1 MLNMSKRFDLS
12 NFKTVESITI
22 LSDPPHNLRIKTG
35 ETFKVDQ
42 F

>member
-1 MLNMSKRFDLS
+1 MSKRFDLS

-22 LSDPPHNLRIKTG
+22 LSDPPHHLRIKTG
-35 ETFKVDQ
+35 ETFKVYQ